1 MRPNVGTIDHSLRII
16 AGCALIALAA
26 LGKLGWRACIG
37 IVPLRPIDADQFLFT
52 SSETLWGF
60 AAEESDR

>member
-1 MRPNVGTIDHSLRII
+1 MRPNVGTFDRSLRII
-16 AGCALIALAA
+16 AGFALIA
-26 LGKLGWRACIG
+26 LGKLGWRACIS
-37 IVPLRPIDADQFLFT
+37 IVPLRLIDAGQFLFT